1 MRKNESCQGGREI
14 NWCML
19 EFGSFIDHLILVIP
33 IVILIIIIIII
44 IIIVV

>member
-19 EFGSFIDHLILVIP
+19 EFGLFMDHLILVIP
-33 IVILIIIIIII
+33 IIIIVI